1 MQTLFSSFILV
12 LFQKIGIEAA
22 LYLSPLN
29 LDIRKRYAFQLPQME
44 YTRFPGAADEP
55 PRADAPTIISDYFA
69 VYRFYVNDNNLLLV
83 RRIIANVFGGTN
95 IYAQSQSLRNEPKI
109 YYSYTHSIS
118 NSSHNVSAVRD

>member
-1 MQTLFSSFILV
+1 
-12 LFQKIGIEAA
+12 
-22 LYLSPLN
+22 
-29 LDIRKRYAFQLPQME
+29 FQLPQME

-95 IYAQSQSLRNEPKI
+95 IYAQSQSLRNDPKI

-118 NSSHNVSAVRD
+118 NSSHNSSVVRDSCNFSKTNSFFIYGFISSYVNVMEGRLL